1 MPATKQLFWIYLA
14 AALAVGVMLAALA
27 AALFIYQRH
36 SLRLHRSYAKKLLD
50 AHEEERA
57 WVARE
62 VHDDALQRVAIL
74 QHELNEWGADA
85 RSDNGSNGSDDRQSG
100 RTDVRVQALRSEL
113 QDLGVMLRRVAHR
126 LHPAI
131 IDQGGLLPA
140 LSQLASDVTRA
151 SGIEVETSFDDAGLA
166 SQLSRERALMLY
178 RIAQEGLRNVAKHSG
193 AKRARISAKATR
205 DDIEVLIQDFGKGF
219 ESTDPA
225 RSRGLGLISMAER
238 TRLAEGRFE
247 IWSIPNEGTTIRASV
262 PIKG

>member
-1 MPATKQLFWIYLA
+1 MPASQQLFWIYVA
-14 AALAVGVMLAALA
+14 AALAIAVVLAALA

-36 SLRLHRSYAKKLLD
+36 NLKLHRVYAKKLLD

-74 QHELNEWGADA
+74 QHELSEWDTRDGVGAD
-85 RSDNGSNGSDDRQSG
+85 
-100 RTDVRVQALRSEL
+100 RTAVRIEALRSEL

-131 IDQGGLLPA
+131 IDQAGLLPA
-140 LSQLASDVTRA
+140 LEQLASDVSRA
-151 SGIEVETSFDDAGLA
+151 SGIEVETDFSEDGRA

-178 RIAQEGLRNVAKHSG
+178 RIAQEGLRNVSKHSR
-193 AKRARISAKATR
+193 AKRARIIARSQA
-205 DDIEVLIQDFGKGF
+205 DDIVVSIQDFGRGF
-219 ESTDPA
+219 EATDPS
-225 RSRGLGLISMAER
+225 RSKGLGLISMAER

-247 IWSIPNEGTTIRASV
+247 ILSTPGEGTTVRASV

>member
-1 MPATKQLFWIYLA
+1 MPASQQLFWIYVA
-14 AALAVGVMLAALA
+14 AALAVTVVLAALA

-36 SLRLHRSYAKKLLD
+36 SLKLHRVYAKKLLE

-74 QHELNEWGADA
+74 QHELSEWDTRDRNVGERDA
-85 RSDNGSNGSDDRQSG
+85 
-100 RTDVRVQALRSEL
+100 VRIEALRSEL

-131 IDQGGLLPA
+131 IDQAGLLPA
-140 LSQLASDVTRA
+140 LEQLASDVSRA
-151 SGIEVETSFDDAGLA
+151 SGIEVETDFSEDGLA

-178 RIAQEGLRNVAKHSG
+178 RIAQEGLRNVARHSR
-193 AKRARISAKATR
+193 AKRARIIARSQVNE
-205 DDIEVLIQDFGKGF
+205 IEVSIQDFGRGF
-219 ESTDPA
+219 EATDPS
-225 RSRGLGLISMAER
+225 RSKGLGLISMAER
-238 TRLAEGRFE
+238 TRLAEGKFE
-247 IWSIPNEGTTIRASV
+247 IVSTPGEGTTVRASV

>member
-1 MPATKQLFWIYLA
+1 MPASEQLYWIYLA
-14 AALAVGVMLAALA
+14 GALALGVILAALL

-36 SLRLHRSYAKKLLD
+36 NLKLHQTYAKKLLE

-74 QHELNEWGADA
+74 QHELSEWD
-85 RSDNGSNGSDDRQSG
+85 SG
-100 RTDVRVQALRSEL
+100 EFSITDGPERTSLRIDALRSEL

-131 IDQGGLLPA
+131 IDQAGLLPA
-140 LSQLASDVTRA
+140 LSQLSSDVSRS
-151 SGIEVETSFDDAGLA
+151 SGIDVETTFEDEGRT

-193 AKRARISAKATR
+193 AKKARIHARAA
-205 DDIEVLIQDFGKGF
+205 DGDIELSIQDFGRGF
-219 ESTDPA
+219 ESTDPSTSA
-225 RSRGLGLISMAER
+225 GLGLISMAER
-238 TRLAEGRFE
+238 TRLADGRFE
-247 IWSIPNEGTTIRASV
+247 IRSTPGQGTTIRVTV
-262 PIKG
+262 PIKE

>member
-1 MPATKQLFWIYLA
+1 MPASQQLFWIYLA
-14 AALAVGVMLAALA
+14 AALAVGIILAALA

-36 SLRLHRSYAKKLLD
+36 SLRLHRTYAKKLLD

-74 QHELNEWGADA
+74 QHELSEWDGADA
-85 RSDNGSNGSDDRQSG
+85 AASGADRLS
-100 RTDVRVQALRSEL
+100 VRVEALRSEL

-131 IDQGGLLPA
+131 IDQAGLFPA
-140 LSQLASDVTRA
+140 LTQLASDISRT
-151 SGIEVETSFDDAGLA
+151 SGIDVETRFEDDVRA

-193 AKRARISAKATR
+193 AKRARITARSR
-205 DDIEVLIQDFGKGF
+205 NGDIEVAIQDFGQGF

-225 RSRGLGLISMAER
+225 RSKGLGLISMAER

-247 IWSIPNEGTTIRASV
+247 IWSRPGEGTTVRASV

>member
-1 MPATKQLFWIYLA
+1 MPASTQLFWIYLA
-14 AALAVGVMLAALA
+14 AVLAVVVILAALA

-36 SLRLHRSYAKKLLD
+36 NLRLHRSYAKKLLD

-74 QHELNEWGADA
+74 QHELSEWDTGEIPVGGPG
-85 RSDNGSNGSDDRQSG
+85 RGSM
-100 RTDVRVQALRSEL
+100 RVDALRSEL

-131 IDQGGLLPA
+131 IDQAGLVPA
-140 LSQLASDVTRA
+140 LTQLASDVSRA
-151 SGIEVETSFDDAGLA
+151 SGIEVEIDLQEEGRA

-193 AKRARISAKATR
+193 TKRARITARSQNGSIA
-205 DDIEVLIQDFGKGF
+205 VSIQDFGKGF
-219 ESTDPA
+219 ETTDPS
-225 RSRGLGLISMAER
+225 RSQGLGLISMAER
-238 TRLAEGRFE
+238 TRLADGHFE
-247 IWSIPNEGTTIRASV
+247 IWSKPGQGTTVRASV